1 MQELSILDKT
11 SQMFRDLRG
20 LDTLPSRECFK
31 AGMLYIAPGQ
41 EDEPAILGNSNP
53 SEEYMLTLKA
63 MCWRL
68 DLSRASSGSPYTGGL
83 EASSTADA
91 HAWYYADPRC
101 ELVIHSAPHL
111 APSDAADPR
120 HIRRKRHIGNDHVQ
134 VIWTDAERDYVRG
147 TIKGDFSTV
156 QIIIHPE
163 PDNFSIRA
171 LIDERVAAFGPLMDG
186 IGIADLRTLS
196 LALRSTILNATRC
209 AGQLVTSTSTASS
222 MDLRQRDISTI
233 VQRHAADNNSSGVNV
248 VDWWP
253 SVVAA
258 MVDPRTK
265 PAEAIKESAPL

>member
-1 MQELSILDKT
+1 
-11 SQMFRDLRG
+11 MFRDLRG

-41 EDEPAILGNSNP
+41 EDEPAILGNNSP
-53 SEEYMLTLKA
+53 SEEYMLALRA

-68 DLSRASSGSPYTGGL
+68 DLTRGAASGNPYTGGL

-91 HAWYYADPRC
+91 HAWYYADPGY

-147 TIKGDFSTV
+147 TIRGDFSTV
-156 QIIIHPE
+156 QIVIHPE
-163 PDNFSIRA
+163 SDGFSIRT

-186 IGIADLRTLS
+186 IVVGDLRALS
-196 LALRSTILNATRC
+196 PALRSTILSATRC
-209 AGQLVTSTSTASS
+209 AGQLVTSTLTASS
-222 MDLRQRDISTI
+222 MDLRQRDIATI
-233 VQRHAADNNSSGVNV
+233 VQRHAASSSGGAANA

-258 MVDPRTK
+258 MVDPRTR